1 MRFFHLL
8 FLLITLLSVAA
19 AYNPFPQGAKLE

>member
-1 MRFFHLL
+1 MRFFYLL
-8 FLLITLLSVAA
+8 FLLIALLSVAT